1 MFFCFIVLP
10 QHFELYFVIVVA
22 PITAFQSI
30 KTHSN
35 VSWLANVNSESCFFM
50 SLVCK
55 YIFVKYDSVNYVIS
69 DAVSDHLFKFKGRFL
84 TTS

>member
-10 QHFELYFVIVVA
+10 QHFELYFVIVFA
-22 PITAFQSI
+22 LITAFQSI

-35 VSWLANVNSESCFFM
+35 VSWLVNVNTESCFFM

-55 YIFVKYDSVNYVIS
+55 YIFVGYDSNVTMSCLPIGILK
-69 DAVSDHLFKFKGRFL
+69 DDH
-84 TTS
+84 